1 LVYLVCPVCLVR
13 LIRRPD
19 RQDRQDNHIDT
30 TMSFF
35 WLTLLSAFRI
45 LRRNPLRAGLTM
57 LGIIIGIAA
66 VVAMVSLGQ
75 GATASV
81 QAEISSLGTNVLI
94 VVPGATTVGGVRGG
108 LGSIST
114 LTVDDAEDIEKRVAG
129 VMTAMYGTRSILQAI
144 RENKNWSTVVF
155 GTTPVFPEVRNWPI
169 AQGNFFTQS
178 DLDSAAKVAVLGKTA
193 VQNLFEPGEE
203 VVGSEIRIRNVP
215 LRVIGVLA
223 SKGQSVTGQ
232 DQDDFVVL
240 PFSTAE
246 RKVFGTKFLGTVGI
260 ILVATETRHD
270 VPAVAEDIKEL
281 LRMRHRLHQSEED
294 DFTIRTMEDI
304 AKTIA
309 GTSRTMMFMLMS
321 IASISLIVG
330 GIGIM
335 NILLVSVTE
344 RTREIGLRMAVG
356 AKRAHILLQF
366 LIEAIIMTAIGGV
379 LGVGTGIGIA
389 RLLTTMIG
397 WPTIINTHAVLAAFL
412 FSLVVGLFFGLYP
425 ANKASKLNPIEA
437 LRYE

>member
-1 LVYLVCPVCLVR
+1 
-13 LIRRPD
+13 
-19 RQDRQDNHIDT
+19 
-30 TMSFF
+30 MSFL
-35 WLTLLSAFRI
+35 WLTILSALRI

-57 LGIIIGIAA
+57 LGIIIGIGA

-81 QAEISSLGTNVLI
+81 QAEISSLGTNVMI
-94 VVPGATTVGGVRGG
+94 IIPGATTVGGVRGG

-114 LTVDDAEDIEKRVAG
+114 LTVDDADDIEKKVG
-129 VMTAMYGTRSILQAI
+129 SVSMVMYSTRAVLQVI
-144 RENKNWSTVVF
+144 RENKNWSTIVF
-155 GTTPVFPEVRNWPI
+155 GTTPVFPEIRSWPI

-178 DLDSAAKVAVLGKTA
+178 DLDSAAKVVVLGKTVA
-193 VQNLFEPGEE
+193 QNLFEPGEE
-203 VVGSEIRIRNVP
+203 ILGSQIRIRNVP

-223 SKGQSVTGQ
+223 PKGQSMTGQ

-246 RKVFGTKFLGTVGI
+246 RKVLGTRFLGTVGI
-260 ILVATETRHD
+260 IIVATQTRQD
-270 VPAVAEDIKEL
+270 IPVVVDDIKDL
-281 LRMRHRLHQSEED
+281 LRARHHLHPSEED

-309 GTSRTMMFMLMS
+309 GTSRTMMLMLMG

-366 LIEAIIMTAIGGV
+366 LIEAIIMTAIGGA
-379 LGVGTGIGIA
+379 LGVAAGIGVA

-397 WPTIINTHAVLAAFL
+397 WPTIINTQAVAAAFF
-412 FSLVVGLFFGLYP
+412 FSLVVGVFFGLYP

>member
-1 LVYLVCPVCLVR
+1 
-13 LIRRPD
+13 
-19 RQDRQDNHIDT
+19 
-30 TMSFF
+30 MSFL
-35 WLTLLSAFRI
+35 WLTMFSALRI

-57 LGIIIGIAA
+57 LGIIIGIGA

-94 VVPGATTVGGVRGG
+94 IIPGATTVGGVRGG

-114 LTVDDAEDIEKRVAG
+114 LTVDDAQDIEKKVSSVTM
-129 VMTAMYGTRSILQAI
+129 VMYATRSVLQVI
-144 RENKNWSTVVF
+144 RENKNWSTIVL
-155 GTTPVFPEVRNWPI
+155 GTTPEFPDIRSWPV

-178 DLDSAAKVAVLGKTA
+178 DMDAAAKVVILGKTA
-193 VQNLFEPGEE
+193 AQNLFESGEE
-203 VVGSEIRIRNVP
+203 VVGSEVRIRNVP
-215 LRVIGVLA
+215 LRVIGILA
-223 SKGQSVTGQ
+223 PKGQSITGQ

-240 PFSTAE
+240 PFTTAE
-246 RKVFGTKFLGTVGI
+246 RKVLGTRFLGTVGI
-260 ILVATETRHD
+260 ILVATQTRHD
-270 VPAVAEDIKEL
+270 IPAVVDDIKEL
-281 LRMRHRLHQSEED
+281 LRAKHRLQSSEED

-304 AKTIA
+304 ANTMA
-309 GTSRTMMFMLMS
+309 GTSRTMMLMLMS

-356 AKRAHILLQF
+356 AKRIHILLQF
-366 LIEAIIMTAIGGV
+366 LIEAIIMTTIGGI
-379 LGVGTGIGIA
+379 LGVGAGIGISL
-389 RLLTTMIG
+389 LLTNLIG
-397 WPTIINTHAVLAAFL
+397 WPTIISMPAVAAAFF
-412 FSLVVGLFFGLYP
+412 FSLVVGIFFGLYP

-437 LRYE
+437 LHYE

>member
-1 LVYLVCPVCLVR
+1 
-13 LIRRPD
+13 
-19 RQDRQDNHIDT
+19 
-30 TMSFF
+30 MSFL
-35 WLTLLSAFRI
+35 WLTMLSAFRI

-57 LGIIIGIAA
+57 LGIIIGIGA

-81 QAEISSLGTNVLI
+81 QAEIASFGTNVLI
-94 VVPGATTVGGVRGG
+94 IVPGATTVSGVRGG
-108 LGSIST
+108 LGSVST
-114 LTVDDAEDIEKRVAG
+114 LTVEDAEDIENTVAG
-129 VMTAMYGTRSILQAI
+129 VTTIMYGARSVLQVI
-144 RENKNWSTVVF
+144 RENRNWSTIVF
-155 GTTPVFPEVRNWPI
+155 GTTPVFPDIRNWPI

-178 DLDSAAKVAVLGKTA
+178 DLDSAAKVAVLGRTA
-193 VQNLFEPGEE
+193 VQNLFEPGED

-223 SKGQSVTGQ
+223 SKGQSITGQ

-246 RKVFGTKFLGTVGI
+246 RKVLGTKFLGTVGI
-260 ILVATETRHD
+260 ILVATQTRND
-270 VPAVAEDIKEL
+270 IPAVAEDIKDL
-281 LRMRHRLHQSEED
+281 LRARHRLHPSEED
-294 DFTIRTMEDI
+294 DFTLRTMEDI
-304 AKTIA
+304 AKMLA
-309 GTSRTMMFMLMS
+309 GTSRTMMLMLMG

-366 LIEAIIMTAIGGV
+366 LIEAVIMTSIGGLV
-379 LGVGTGIGIA
+379 GVGTGIGIA
-389 RLLTTMIG
+389 RLFTAMIG
-397 WPTIINTHAVLAAFL
+397 WPTIINTDAVIAAFL
-412 FSLVVGLFFGLYP
+412 FSLAVGLFFGLYP

>member
-1 LVYLVCPVCLVR
+1 
-13 LIRRPD
+13 
-19 RQDRQDNHIDT
+19 
-30 TMSFF
+30 MSFL
-35 WLTLLSAFRI
+35 WLTMLSAFRI

-57 LGIIIGIAA
+57 LGIIIGIGA

-81 QAEISSLGTNVLI
+81 QSEIASLGTNVLI
-94 VVPGATTVGGVRGG
+94 IVPGATTVSGVRGG
-108 LGSIST
+108 LGSVST
-114 LTVDDAEDIEKRVAG
+114 LTVEDAEEIEKKVAG
-129 VMTAMYGTRSILQAI
+129 VATVMYGTRSVLQVI
-144 RENKNWSTVVF
+144 RDNKNWSTVVF
-155 GTTPVFPEVRNWPI
+155 GTTPVFPDIRNWPI

-178 DLDSAAKVAVLGKTA
+178 DLDSAAKVVVLGRTA
-193 VQNLFEPGEE
+193 LQNLFEPGED

-223 SKGQSVTGQ
+223 SKGQSITGQ

-246 RKVFGTKFLGTVGI
+246 RKVLGTKFLGTVGI
-260 ILVATETRHD
+260 ILVATQTRND
-270 VPAVAEDIKEL
+270 IPAVAEDIKDL
-281 LRMRHRLHQSEED
+281 LRTRHRLHPSEED
-294 DFTIRTMEDI
+294 DFTLRTMEDI
-304 AKTIA
+304 AKMLA
-309 GTSRTMMFMLMS
+309 GTSRTMMLMLMG

-366 LIEAIIMTAIGGV
+366 LIEAVIMTAIGGLV
-379 LGVGTGIGIA
+379 GVGTGIGIA
-389 RLLTTMIG
+389 RLFTAMIG
-397 WPTIINTHAVLAAFL
+397 WPTIINTDAVIAAFL
-412 FSLVVGLFFGLYP
+412 FSLAVGLFFGLYP

>member
-1 LVYLVCPVCLVR
+1 
-13 LIRRPD
+13 
-19 RQDRQDNHIDT
+19 
-30 TMSFF
+30 
-35 WLTLLSAFRI
+35 
-45 LRRNPLRAGLTM
+45 M
-57 LGIIIGIAA
+57 LGIIIGIGA

-94 VVPGATTVGGVRGG
+94 IVPGATTVGGVRSG
-108 LGSIST
+108 LGSVST
-114 LTVDDAEDIEKRVAG
+114 LTVDDAEDIEKKAEG
-129 VMTAMYGTRSILQAI
+129 VTTAMYGTRSVLQVI

-155 GTTPVFPEVRNWPI
+155 GTTPAFPDIRNWPI

-178 DLDSAAKVAVLGKTA
+178 DLDSAAKVAVLGKTV
-193 VQNLFEPGEE
+193 VQNLFEPEEE
-203 VVGSEIRIRNVP
+203 VLGSEIRIRNVP

-223 SKGQSVTGQ
+223 SKGQSITGQ

-246 RKVFGTKFLGTVGI
+246 RKVFGTRFLGTVGI
-260 ILVATETRHD
+260 ILVTTATRD
-270 VPAVAEDIKEL
+270 DISAAADDIKEL
-281 LRMRHRLHQSEED
+281 LRARHRLHQSEDD

-309 GTSRTMMFMLMS
+309 GTSRTMMLMLMG

-379 LGVGTGIGIA
+379 LGVGAGIGIA
-389 RLLTTMIG
+389 RLLTAMIG
-397 WPTIINTHAVLAAFL
+397 WPTIIDTEAVIAAFL

>member
-1 LVYLVCPVCLVR
+1 
-13 LIRRPD
+13 
-19 RQDRQDNHIDT
+19 
-30 TMSFF
+30 MSFL
-35 WLTLLSAFRI
+35 WLTMFSALRI

-57 LGIIIGIAA
+57 LGIIIGIGA

-94 VVPGATTVGGVRGG
+94 IIPGATTVGGVRGG

-114 LTVDDAEDIEKRVAG
+114 LTVDDAQDIEKKVSSVTM
-129 VMTAMYGTRSILQAI
+129 VMYATRSVLQVI
-144 RENKNWSTVVF
+144 RENKNWSTIVL
-155 GTTPVFPEVRNWPI
+155 GTTPEFPDIRSWPV

-178 DLDSAAKVAVLGKTA
+178 DMDAAAKVVILGKTA
-193 VQNLFEPGEE
+193 AQNLFESGEE
-203 VVGSEIRIRNVP
+203 IVGSEVRIRNVP
-215 LRVIGVLA
+215 LRVIGILA
-223 SKGQSVTGQ
+223 PKGQSITGQ

-240 PFSTAE
+240 PFTTAE
-246 RKVFGTKFLGTVGI
+246 RKVLGTRFLGTVGI
-260 ILVATETRHD
+260 ILVATQTRHD
-270 VPAVAEDIKEL
+270 IPAVVDDIKEL
-281 LRMRHRLHQSEED
+281 LRAKHRLQSSEED

-304 AKTIA
+304 ANTMA
-309 GTSRTMMFMLMS
+309 GTSRTMMLMLMG

-356 AKRAHILLQF
+356 AKRIHILLQF
-366 LIEAIIMTAIGGV
+366 LIEAIIMTTIGGI
-379 LGVGTGIGIA
+379 LGVGAGIGISL
-389 RLLTTMIG
+389 LLTKLIG
-397 WPTIINTHAVLAAFL
+397 WPTIISMPAVAAAFV
-412 FSLVVGLFFGLYP
+412 FSLVVGIFFGLYP

-437 LRYE
+437 LHYE

>member
-1 LVYLVCPVCLVR
+1 
-13 LIRRPD
+13 
-19 RQDRQDNHIDT
+19 
-30 TMSFF
+30 MSFL
-35 WLTLLSAFRI
+35 WLTLLSALRI

-57 LGIIIGIAA
+57 LGIIIGIGA

-81 QAEISSLGTNVLI
+81 QAEIASLGTNVLI
-94 VVPGATTVGGVRGG
+94 IVPGATTVGGVRGG

-114 LTVDDAEDIEKRVAG
+114 LTVDDAEDIEKKVAG
-129 VMTAMYGTRSILQAI
+129 VTMVMYGSRSVLQVI
-144 RENKNWSTVVF
+144 HENKNWSTIVL
-155 GTTPVFPEVRNWPI
+155 GTTPEFTDIRSWPV

-178 DLDSAAKVAVLGKTA
+178 DMDSAAKVVVLGKTA
-193 VQNLFEPGEE
+193 AQNLFETGEDI
-203 VVGSEIRIRNVP
+203 VGSEIRIRNVP
-215 LRVIGVLA
+215 LRVIGILA
-223 SKGQSVTGQ
+223 PKGQSITGQ
-232 DQDDFVVL
+232 DQDDLVVL

-246 RKVFGTKFLGTVGI
+246 RKVLGTRFLGTVGI
-260 ILVATETRHD
+260 ILVATQTRHEI
-270 VPAVAEDIKEL
+270 PAAADDIKDL
-281 LRMRHRLHQSEED
+281 LRTRHRLHQSEED
-294 DFTIRTMEDI
+294 DFTIRTIEDI

-309 GTSRTMMFMLMS
+309 GTSRTMMLMLMG

-366 LIEAIIMTAIGGV
+366 LIEAIIMTAIGGA
-379 LGVGTGIGIA
+379 LGVGAGIGIA
-389 RLLTTMIG
+389 RLLTAMIG
-397 WPTIINTHAVLAAFL
+397 WPTIINTEAVVAAFL

-437 LRYE
+437 LHYE

>member
-1 LVYLVCPVCLVR
+1 
-13 LIRRPD
+13 
-19 RQDRQDNHIDT
+19 
-30 TMSFF
+30 MSFL
-35 WLTLLSAFRI
+35 WLTILSALRI

-57 LGIIIGIAA
+57 LGIIIGIGA

-81 QAEISSLGTNVLI
+81 QAEIASLGTHVLI
-94 VVPGATTVGGVRGG
+94 IVP
-108 LGSIST
+108 
-114 LTVDDAEDIEKRVAG
+114 
-129 VMTAMYGTRSILQAI
+129 
-144 RENKNWSTVVF
+144 
-155 GTTPVFPEVRNWPI
+155 GTTPEFPDIRSWPV

-178 DLDSAAKVAVLGKTA
+178 DMDAAAKVTVLGKTA
-193 VQNLFEPGEE
+193 AQNLFEPGEE
-203 VVGSEIRIRNVP
+203 IIGSQIRIKNVP
-215 LRVIGVLA
+215 LRVIGIL
-223 SKGQSVTGQ
+223 SPKGQSITGQ
-232 DQDDFVVL
+232 DQDDLVIL
-240 PFSTAE
+240 PFTTAE
-246 RKVFGTKFLGTVGI
+246 RKVLGTRFLGTVGI
-260 ILVATETRHD
+260 ILVATRTRYDIPAVVDDIKDLLRTRH
-270 VPAVAEDIKEL
+270 
-281 LRMRHRLHQSEED
+281 HLHQLEED

-309 GTSRTMMFMLMS
+309 GTSRTMMLMLMG

-366 LIEAIIMTAIGGV
+366 LIEAVIMTAMGGA
-379 LGVGTGIGIA
+379 LGVGAGIVIA

-397 WPTIINTHAVLAAFL
+397 WPTIISSQAIAVAFL
-412 FSLVVGLFFGLYP
+412 FSLIVGIFFGLYP

>member
-1 LVYLVCPVCLVR
+1 
-13 LIRRPD
+13 
-19 RQDRQDNHIDT
+19 
-30 TMSFF
+30 MSFL
-35 WLTLLSAFRI
+35 WLTILSAVRI
-45 LRRNPLRAGLTM
+45 LSRNPLRAGLTM

-66 VVAMVSLGQ
+66 VIVMVSLGQ
-75 GATASV
+75 GATTLV

-94 VVPGATTVGGVRGG
+94 IVPGATSVGGVRGG
-108 LGSIST
+108 LGTLST
-114 LTVDDAEDIEKRVAG
+114 LTVDDAEEIQNKVYGIAT
-129 VMTAMYGTRSILQAI
+129 VMYATRSVLQAI
-144 RENKNWSTVVF
+144 SEYKNWSTVIL
-155 GTTPVFPEVRNWPI
+155 GTTPEFIDVRNWPV
-169 AQGNFFTQS
+169 AEGNFFTQS
-178 DLDSAAKVAVLGKTA
+178 DMNSAANVAVLGKTA

-203 VVGSEIRIRNVP
+203 VVGSQIRIRNVP

-223 SKGQSVTGQ
+223 PKGQSITGQ
-232 DQDDFVVL
+232 DQDDLVVL

-246 RKVFGTKFLGTVGI
+246 RKVLGTQFLGTVGV
-260 ILVATETRHD
+260 ILVGARTQYEI
-270 VPAVAEDIKEL
+270 PAVVDDIKDL
-281 LRMRHRLHQSEED
+281 LRSRHRLHQSEED

-309 GTSRTMMFMLMS
+309 GTSRTMMYMLMG

-366 LIEAIIMTAIGGV
+366 LIEAILMTAVGGM
-379 LGVGTGIGIA
+379 LGVAVGVGMA
-389 RLLTTMIG
+389 RLMTKMIG
-397 WPTIINTHAVLAAFL
+397 WPTIISTEAIMASFF
-412 FSLVVGLFFGLYP
+412 FSLIVGLFFGLYP
-425 ANKASKLNPIEA
+425 ANKASKLKPIEA